1 MARCKSETISATII
15 IPKNGDSIQTAA
27 VGKNKFTKKSVSLPK
42 SFNFAASIAQIPQK
56 NIHKNRKYT
65 HFCCSHSKGSSNRTL
80 DVSKICPIK
89 KPIKLEMHIKQKPI
103 ENAQA
108 IIFKIIIRVPKILN
122 LAKKFLDQPSHF
134 ALGGDVVDLLAKA
147 CGIFA
152 PLGVFVQMLAK
163 YRYAAHTVMVEH
175 LGEMIEH
182 DLLF

>member
-1 MARCKSETISATII
+1 MQTAAII
-15 IPKNGDSIQTAA
+15 IPKYGDSIQIATI
-27 VGKNKFTKKSVSLPK
+27 GKNRLTKKFTSLSK
-42 SFNFAASIAQIPQK
+42 SFIFLASTAQTPQK
-56 NIHKNRKYT
+56 DIHKNMKYT

-152 PLGVFVQMLAK
+152 PLGVFVQMLAE
-163 YRYAAHTVMVEH
+163 YRYAAHAIVA
-175 LGEMIEH
+175 
-182 DLLF
+182 

>member
-42 SFNFAASIAQIPQK
+42 SFNFAASIAQIPQE
-56 NIHKNRKYT
+56 NIHKNRKYAN
-65 HFCCSHSKGSSNRTL
+65 FFCSHSRGSPSQTL
-80 DVSKICPIK
+80 DVSKICPVQ

-122 LAKKFLDQPSHF
+122 LTKKFLNQPRHL

>member
-1 MARCKSETISATII
+1 MARCKSETISATIT

-42 SFNFAASIAQIPQK
+42 SFSFAASTAQTPQK

-122 LAKKFLDQPSHF
+122 LAKKFLDQPRHLT
-134 ALGGDVVDLLAKA
+134 LGGDVVDLLAKA

-152 PLGVFVQMLAK
+152 PLGVFVQMFAK
-163 YRYAAHTVMVEH
+163 YRYAVATVMAEH
-175 LGEMIEH
+175 LGEMIKH
-182 DLLF
+182 DLFF